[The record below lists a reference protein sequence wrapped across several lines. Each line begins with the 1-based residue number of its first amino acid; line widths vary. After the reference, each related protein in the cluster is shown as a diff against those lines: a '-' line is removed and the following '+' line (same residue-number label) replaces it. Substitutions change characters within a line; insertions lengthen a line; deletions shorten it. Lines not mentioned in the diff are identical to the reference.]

1 MVQIIRT
8 CKSSITK
15 IIIALIFLFLIHKDL
30 FASQYGKYLSWSYAR
45 QSGDISNLQNLFP
58 FIDINQIDKSM
69 LEEAL
74 FQSVIFEDW
83 QKGSKIS
90 SKILSSDKNNLSAI
104 FLDLTNNVVEKKPIK
119 NYLKESHSQYL
130 DINFLKAI
138 LIWTETDKSNID
150 QVNPENCVPLLCL
163 HKGIRLLIDG
173 KKKEA
178 ETFLMKVDK
187 QNFSST
193 RIKEL
198 LFYSF
203 IKLNQK
209 VKAKNIF
216 DNMDLKDLNLR
227 PYKMN
232 YFLNNDYLLN
242 PVKTH
247 KDGLAETLY
256 NISSWYYQKNL
267 FKYSIFFGKLSLR
280 LRPNFNAM
288 KLLLVN
294 ALEEIGY
301 EQLAVDQISN
311 VSKRNLYYMKFIKLR
326 NSLQEN
332 SFAEKKLLEDLQD
345 LSKTFPKNWQI
356 TLLLADKLRS
366 KKKFKESID
375 LYSNVIENKL
385 VENKFAILYSRGIAY
400 ERLNEWNKAEKDLT
414 DALEINPNDPYV
426 LNYLAYSWLDRNL
439 NLDKAVD
446 LLKKAVKLEPNDGY
460 IIDSLGWA
468 FYLTGVLDKSIF
480 YLEKA
485 VSIMPNDATLN
496 DHLGDAY
503 WKVGRK
509 KEANSQWKR
518 VLIIDPNFKNKK
530 KVLEKLEV
538 GIKQ

>member
-1 MVQIIRT
+1 MAQIIRI
-8 CKSSITK
+8 CKISFIKISI
-15 IIIALIFLFLIHKDL
+15 ILIFFILSYSSL

-45 QSGDISNLQNLFP
+45 QAGDVTNLKNIFP
-58 FIDINQIDKSM
+58 FININQIGKNM

-83 QKGSKIS
+83 EKASEIS
-90 SKILSSDKNNLSAI
+90 SKILSDDKNNVSAI
-104 FLDLTNNVVEKKPIK
+104 FFSLTKNIIGKKPI
-119 NYLKESHSQYL
+119 NDYLKESHSQYL

-138 LIWTETDKSNID
+138 FLWANTKQSNVD
-150 QVNPENCVPLLCL
+150 QINEESCVPLLCL
-163 HKGIRLLIDG
+163 HNGMRLLVEG

-178 ETFLMKVDK
+178 AKFLTKVEE

-203 IKLNQK
+203 LKLNKKIKAEK
-209 VKAKNIF
+209 VFKE
-216 DNMDLKDLNLR
+216 MSLKDLNLK
-227 PYKMN
+227 PYRMS

-242 PVKTH
+242 PVKTQ
-247 KDGLAETLY
+247 KDGLAEIMY

-301 EQLAVDQISN
+301 EQLAVDLISN
-311 VSKRNLYYMKFIKLR
+311 VNQRDLYFMKFIKIK

-332 SFAEKKLLEDLQD
+332 SLSEKQLLNDLKN
-345 LSKTFPKNWQI
+345 LSEIYPKNWQI
-356 TLLLADKLRS
+356 SLLLADKLRS
-366 KKKFKESID
+366 QKKFKESIE
-375 LYSNVIENKL
+375 LYSNVIENEL

-400 ERLNEWNKAEKDLT
+400 ERSNQWNKAEKDLT

-426 LNYLAYSWLDRNL
+426 LNYLAYSWLDRNQNL
-439 NLDKAVD
+439 NKAVN
-446 LLKKAVKLEPNDGY
+446 LLEKAVELEPNDGY

-468 FYLTGVLDKSIF
+468 FYLTGVIDKSIF

-503 WKVGRK
+503 WKSGRT

-518 VLIIDPNFKNKK
+518 VLIIDPNFKNKEK
-530 KVLEKLEV
+530 ILEKLEL
-538 GIKQ
+538 GIK

>member
-1 MVQIIRT
+1 M
-8 CKSSITK
+8 
-15 IIIALIFLFLIHKDL
+15 LIFLFSYNSLS
-30 FASQYGKYLSWSYAR
+30 ASQYGKYLSWSYAR
-45 QSGDISNLQNLFP
+45 QAGDVTNLKNLFP
-58 FIDINQIDKSM
+58 FIDVDRISKNM

-83 QKGSKIS
+83 EKASEIS
-90 SKILSSDKNNLSAI
+90 SRILIGDKNNISAI
-104 FLDLTNNVVEKKPIK
+104 FFSITNSIILKKRID
-119 NYLKESHSQYL
+119 YFLKESHSQYL

-138 LIWTETDKSNID
+138 FLWINVEKSKADQLNI
-150 QVNPENCVPLLCL
+150 ESCVPLICL
-163 HKGIRLLIDG
+163 HKGMQLLVEG

-178 ETFLMKVDK
+178 TTFLTKVDE

-198 LFYSF
+198 LLYSF
-203 IKLNQK
+203 LKLNKKDKAEK
-209 VKAKNIF
+209 VFN
-216 DNMDLKDLNLR
+216 DMSLKDLNLK
-227 PYKMN
+227 PYRMS
-232 YFLNNDYLLN
+232 YFLDNDYLLN
-242 PVKTH
+242 PVKTQ
-247 KDGLAETLY
+247 KDGLAEIFY

-288 KLLLVN
+288 KLLVAN

-301 EQLAVDQISN
+301 EQLTVDLISN
-311 VSKRNLYYMKFIKLR
+311 VNKRNLYFMKFIKFK

-332 SFAEKKLLEDLQD
+332 SSSERQLLDDLQN

-366 KKKFKESID
+366 QKKFKESIE
-375 LYSNVIENKL
+375 LYSNVIKNEL

-400 ERLNEWNKAEKDLT
+400 ERLNEWTKAEKDLT

-439 NLDKAVD
+439 NLDKAVN
-446 LLKKAVKLEPNDGY
+446 LLKKAVELEPNDGY

-468 FYLTGVLDKSIF
+468 FYLTGVIDKSIF

-503 WKVGRK
+503 WKSGRK
-509 KEANSQWKR
+509 QEANSQWKR
-518 VLIIDPNFKNKK
+518 VLIIDPNFKNKEK
-530 KVLEKLEV
+530 ILEKLKL
-538 GIKQ
+538 GIKE

>member
-1 MVQIIRT
+1 M
-8 CKSSITK
+8 
-15 IIIALIFLFLIHKDL
+15 IFFIFSYNNLS
-30 FASQYGKYLSWSYAR
+30 ASQYGKYLSWSYAR
-45 QSGDISNLQNLFP
+45 QAGDVNNLKNLFP
-58 FIDINQIDKSM
+58 SIDINQISENM

-83 QKGSKIS
+83 GKATEIS
-90 SKILSSDKNNLSAI
+90 SKILSNDKNNVSAI
-104 FLDLTNNVVEKKPIK
+104 FFTLTNSIINKKPIN

-138 LIWTETDKSNID
+138 FLWTNIEQSNVDKLNIED
-150 QVNPENCVPLLCL
+150 CVPLICL
-163 HKGIRLLIDG
+163 HKGMLLLVEG

-178 ETFLMKVDK
+178 LTFLTKVEE
-187 QNFSST
+187 QNFSSI

-203 IKLNQK
+203 LKLNK
-209 VKAKNIF
+209 KNKAEKF
-216 DNMDLKDLNLR
+216 FKEMSLKDSNLK
-227 PYKMN
+227 PYRMS

-242 PVKTH
+242 PIKTQ

-267 FKYSIFFGKLSLR
+267 LKYSIFFGKLSLR

-288 KLLLVN
+288 KLLVAN

-301 EQLAVDQISN
+301 EQLAIELISN
-311 VSKRNLYYMKFIKLR
+311 VNKRNLYFMKFIKLK

-332 SFAEKKLLEDLQD
+332 SLFEKQLLDDLKN

-366 KKKFKESID
+366 QKKFKESIE
-375 LYSNVIENKL
+375 LYSKVIENEL

-400 ERLNEWNKAEKDLT
+400 ERSNQWKKAEKDLS

-439 NLDKAVD
+439 NLDKAVK
-446 LLKKAVKLEPNDGY
+446 LLEKAVELEPNDGY

-468 FYLTGVLDKSIF
+468 FYLTGLIDKSIF

-485 VSIMPNDATLN
+485 VSMMPNDATLN

-503 WKVGRK
+503 WKSGRR
-509 KEANSQWKR
+509 KEASSQWKR
-518 VLIIDPNFKNKK
+518 VLIIEPNFKNKEK
-530 KVLEKLEV
+530 ILEKLEL
-538 GIKQ
+538 GIK

>member
-1 MVQIIRT
+1 MVQIIRI
-8 CKSSITK
+8 CKSLFIKISIV
-15 IIIALIFLFLIHKDL
+15 LIFFIFSYNNL

-45 QSGDISNLQNLFP
+45 QAGDVNNLKNLFP
-58 FIDINQIDKSM
+58 SIDINQISENM

-83 QKGSKIS
+83 EKAIEIS
-90 SKILSSDKNNLSAI
+90 SKILINDKNNVSAI
-104 FLDLTNNVVEKKPIK
+104 FFSLTNSIINKQPIN

-138 LIWTETDKSNID
+138 FLWTNIEQSNVDKLNIED
-150 QVNPENCVPLLCL
+150 CVPLICL
-163 HKGIRLLIDG
+163 HKGMLLLVEG
-173 KKKEA
+173 KKEA
-178 ETFLMKVDK
+178 LTFLTKVEE

-203 IKLNQK
+203 LKLNK
-209 VKAKNIF
+209 KNKAEKF
-216 DNMDLKDLNLR
+216 FKEMSLKDLNLK
-227 PYKMN
+227 PYRMS

-242 PVKTH
+242 PIKTQ
-247 KDGLAETLY
+247 KDGLAEILY

-267 FKYSIFFGKLSLR
+267 LKYSIFFGKLSLR
-280 LRPNFNAM
+280 IRPNFNAM
-288 KLLLVN
+288 KLLVAN

-301 EQLAVDQISN
+301 EQLAIELISN
-311 VSKRNLYYMKFIKLR
+311 VNKRNLYFMKFIKLK

-332 SFAEKKLLEDLQD
+332 SLFEKQLLNDLKN

-366 KKKFKESID
+366 QKKFKESIE
-375 LYSNVIENKL
+375 LYSKVIENES
-385 VENKFAILYSRGIAY
+385 VENKFSILYSRGIAY
-400 ERLNEWNKAEKDLT
+400 ERSNQWNKAEKDLS

-439 NLDKAVD
+439 NLDKAVK
-446 LLKKAVKLEPNDGY
+446 LLEKAVELEPNDGY

-468 FYLTGVLDKSIF
+468 FYLTGLIDKSIF

-485 VSIMPNDATLN
+485 VSMMPNDATLN

-503 WKVGRK
+503 WKSGRR
-509 KEANSQWKR
+509 KEASSQWKR
-518 VLIIDPNFKNKK
+518 VLIIEPNFKNKEK
-530 KVLEKLEV
+530 ILEKLEL
-538 GIKQ
+538 GIK

>member
-1 MVQIIRT
+1 MIF
-8 CKSSITK
+8 
-15 IIIALIFLFLIHKDL
+15 LIFSNKSL

-45 QSGDISNLQNLFP
+45 QAGDVTNLKNIFP
-58 FIDINQIDKSM
+58 FIDINQISENM

-83 QKGSKIS
+83 QKANEIS
-90 SKILSSDKNNLSAI
+90 YKMLSNDTKNISAI
-104 FLDLTNNVVEKKPIK
+104 FFSITNSIIGKKQI
-119 NYLKESHSQYL
+119 NSYLNESHSQYL

-138 LIWTETDKSNID
+138 FLWTNVEQSNYD
-150 QVNPENCVPLLCL
+150 QVNIENCVPLLCL
-163 HKGIRLLIDG
+163 HKGMRLLVEG

-178 ETFLMKVDK
+178 TKFLTKVDE

-198 LFYSF
+198 LLYSF
-203 IKLNQK
+203 LKLNQK
-209 VKAKNIF
+209 NKAEKVFN
-216 DNMDLKDLNLR
+216 DMSLKDLNLK
-227 PYKMN
+227 PYKISH
-232 YFLNNDYLLN
+232 FLNNDYLLN
-242 PVKTH
+242 PIKTQ
-247 KDGLAETLY
+247 KDGLAEILY

-280 LRPNFNAM
+280 VRPNFNAM

-301 EQLAVDQISN
+301 EKLAFELISN
-311 VSKRNLYYMKFIKLR
+311 INQRNLYFMKFIKLK

-332 SFAEKKLLEDLQD
+332 SLSENQLIYDLKD
-345 LSKTFPKNWQI
+345 LSETFPKNWQI

-366 KKKFKESID
+366 QKKFKESIE
-375 LYSNVIENKL
+375 LYSYVIENEL

-426 LNYLAYSWLDRNL
+426 LNYLAYSWLDRNQ
-439 NLDKAVD
+439 NLDRALN
-446 LLKKAVKLEPNDGY
+446 LLKKAVELEPNDGY

-468 FYLTGVLDKSIF
+468 FYLTGVIDKSIF

-503 WKVGRK
+503 WKSGRK
-509 KEANSQWKR
+509 QEANSQWKR
-518 VLIIDPNFKNKK
+518 VLIIDPNFKNKEK
-530 KVLEKLEV
+530 ILEKLEL
-538 GIKQ
+538 GIR

>member
-1 MVQIIRT
+1 MVQIIQI
-8 CKSSITK
+8 CKSLFIK
-15 IIIALIFLFLIHKDL
+15 ISTFLIFFIFSYNSS

-45 QSGDISNLQNLFP
+45 QAGDVTNLKILFP
-58 FIDINQIDKSM
+58 FVDINQINKSM

-83 QKGSKIS
+83 EKASQIS
-90 SKILSSDKNNLSAI
+90 SKILRDDPNNVSAI
-104 FLDLTNNVVEKKPIK
+104 FFSLTNNIILKQPIK

-130 DINFLKAI
+130 DINFLKGI
-138 LIWTETDKSNID
+138 FLWTSTEQSNVEKI
-150 QVNPENCVPLLCL
+150 NLEGCVPLLCL
-163 HKGIRLLIDG
+163 HNGMRLLVEG

-178 ETFLMKVDK
+178 AMFLTKVEE

-203 IKLNQK
+203 LKLNKKNKAEK
-209 VKAKNIF
+209 VFKE
-216 DNMDLKDLNLR
+216 MSLKDLNLK
-227 PYKMN
+227 PYKMS

-242 PVKTH
+242 PIKTQR
-247 KDGLAETLY
+247 DGLAEILY

-280 LRPNFNAM
+280 VRPNFNAM
-288 KLLLVN
+288 KLLVVN
-294 ALEEIGY
+294 ALEGIGY
-301 EQLAVDQISN
+301 EQLAIDLISN
-311 VSKRNLYYMKFIKLR
+311 VNKRNLYFMKFIRLK

-332 SFAEKKLLEDLQD
+332 TTSDKQLLDDLKN
-345 LSKTFPKNWQI
+345 LSETFPKNWQI
-356 TLLLADKLRS
+356 TLLLADKLRAQ
-366 KKKFKESID
+366 KKFKESIE
-375 LYSNVIENKL
+375 LYSNAIENEL

-400 ERLNEWNKAEKDLT
+400 ERSNQWIKAEKDLT
-414 DALEINPNDPYV
+414 EALKINPNDPYV

-439 NLDKAVD
+439 NLHEALNLLEKAVE
-446 LLKKAVKLEPNDGY
+446 LEPNDGY

-468 FYLTGVLDKSIF
+468 FYLTGVIDKSVF

-503 WKVGRK
+503 WKSGRR

-518 VLIIDPNFKNKK
+518 VLIIDPNFKNKEK
-530 KVLEKLEV
+530 ILEKLEL
-538 GIKQ
+538 GIK

>member
-1 MVQIIRT
+1 MVQITLI
-8 CKSSITK
+8 CKSSLIK
-15 IIIALIFLFLIHKDL
+15 ISIFLVLLLSNHKSL

-45 QSGDISNLQNLFP
+45 QAGDVSNLKNLFP
-58 FIDINQIDKSM
+58 FIDINQIGRNM

-83 QKGSKIS
+83 EKASKIS
-90 SKILSSDKNNLSAI
+90 SKILTNDKNNVSAI
-104 FLDLTNNVVEKKPIK
+104 FFSLTNSVIKKQPISQ
-119 NYLKESHSQYL
+119 YLKESHSQYL

-138 LIWTETDKSNID
+138 FLWTEVKQSNID
-150 QVNPENCVPLLCL
+150 QDSTENCVPLICL
-163 HKGIRLLIDG
+163 HKGMRLLVEG

-178 ETFLMKVDK
+178 ENFFSKVDE

-203 IKLNQK
+203 LKLNKKNKAEK
-209 VKAKNIF
+209 VFN
-216 DNMDLKDLNLR
+216 NMSLKDLNLK
-227 PYKMN
+227 PYRMSH
-232 YFLNNDYLLN
+232 FLNNDYLLN
-242 PVKTH
+242 PVKTQ
-247 KDGLAETLY
+247 KDGLAEIFY

-280 LRPNFNAM
+280 MRPNFNAM
-288 KLLLVN
+288 KLLVVN
-294 ALEEIGY
+294 ALEGIGY
-301 EQLAVDQISN
+301 EQLAVKLISN
-311 VSKRNLYYMKFIKLR
+311 VNKRNLYFMKFIKLKD
-326 NSLQEN
+326 SLQKN
-332 SFAEKKLLEDLQD
+332 SIDEKHLLDDLQN

-366 KKKFKESID
+366 KKKFKESIE
-375 LYSNVIENKL
+375 LYSNVIENEL

-439 NLDKAVD
+439 NLDKAVN
-446 LLKKAVKLEPNDGY
+446 LLKKAVELEPNDGY

-468 FYLTGVLDKSIF
+468 FYLTGVIDKSIF

-485 VSIMPNDATLN
+485 VSIMPNDAMLN

-503 WKVGRK
+503 WKSGRK
-509 KEANSQWKR
+509 QEANSQWKR
-518 VLIIDPNFKNKK
+518 VLIIDPGFKNKEK
-530 KVLEKLEV
+530 ILEKLKI
-538 GIKQ
+538 GIR

>member
-1 MVQIIRT
+1 MVQIIRI
-8 CKSSITK
+8 CKNSSIK
-15 IIIALIFLFLIHKDL
+15 ISFILIFVIFSYNNLS
-30 FASQYGKYLSWSYAR
+30 ASQYGKYLSWSYAR
-45 QSGDISNLQNLFP
+45 QAGDVNNLKNLFP
-58 FIDINQIDKSM
+58 SIDINQISENM

-83 QKGSKIS
+83 GKATEIS
-90 SKILSSDKNNLSAI
+90 SKILSNDKNNVSAI
-104 FLDLTNNVVEKKPIK
+104 FFTLTNSIINKQPIN

-138 LIWTETDKSNID
+138 FLWTNIEQSNVDKLNIED
-150 QVNPENCVPLLCL
+150 CVPLICL
-163 HKGIRLLIDG
+163 HKGMLLLVEG

-178 ETFLMKVDK
+178 LTFLTKVEE
-187 QNFSST
+187 QNFSSI

-203 IKLNQK
+203 LKLNEK
-209 VKAKNIF
+209 NKAEKF
-216 DNMDLKDLNLR
+216 FKEMSLKDSNLK
-227 PYKMN
+227 PYRMSF
-232 YFLNNDYLLN
+232 FLNNDYLLN
-242 PVKTH
+242 PIKTQ

-267 FKYSIFFGKLSLR
+267 LKYSIFFGKLSLR
-280 LRPNFNAM
+280 IRPNFNAM
-288 KLLLVN
+288 KLLVAN

-301 EQLAVDQISN
+301 EQLAIELISN
-311 VSKRNLYYMKFIKLR
+311 VNKRNLYFMKFIKLK

-332 SFAEKKLLEDLQD
+332 SLFEKQLLDDLKN

-366 KKKFKESID
+366 QKKFKESIE
-375 LYSNVIENKL
+375 LYSKVIENES

-400 ERLNEWNKAEKDLT
+400 ERSNQWKKAEKDLS

-439 NLDKAVD
+439 NLDKAVK
-446 LLKKAVKLEPNDGY
+446 LLEKAVELEPNDGY

-468 FYLTGVLDKSIF
+468 FYLTGLIDKSIF

-485 VSIMPNDATLN
+485 VSMMPNDATLN

-503 WKVGRK
+503 WKSGRR
-509 KEANSQWKR
+509 KEASSQWKR
-518 VLIIDPNFKNKK
+518 VLIIEPNFKNKEK
-530 KVLEKLEV
+530 ILEKLEL
-538 GIKQ
+538 GIK

>member
-15 IIIALIFLFLIHKDL
+15 ISIALIFFLLTYKDL

-45 QSGDISNLQNLFP
+45 QAGDITNLKILFP
-58 FIDINQIDKSM
+58 FVDINQIDKSM

-90 SKILSSDKNNLSAI
+90 SKILSGDKNNLSAI
-104 FLDLTNNVVEKKPIK
+104 FLALTNNVVEKKPIK

-138 LIWTETDKSNID
+138 FIWTETDKSNID
-150 QVNPENCVPLLCL
+150 QVNIENCVPLLCL
-163 HKGIRLLIDG
+163 HKGIRLLVEG

-178 ETFLMKVDK
+178 ETFLIKVDK

-198 LFYSF
+198 LFHSF
-203 IKLNQK
+203 LKLNQK
-209 VKAKNIF
+209 VKAENVF
-216 DNMDLKDLNLR
+216 DNMYLKDLNLR

-242 PVKTH
+242 PIKTN

-267 FKYSIFFGKLSLR
+267 LKYSIFFGKLSLR

-301 EQLAVDQISN
+301 EQLAVDLISN
-311 VSKRNLYYMKFIKLR
+311 VSKRNLYYMKFIKLKD
-326 NSLQEN
+326 SLQES
-332 SFAEKKLLEDLQD
+332 SFAEKKLLEDLED

-375 LYSNVIENKL
+375 LYSNVIENEL

-446 LLKKAVKLEPNDGY
+446 LLKKAVELQPNDGY

-503 WKVGRK
+503 WKSGRK
-509 KEANSQWKR
+509 EEANSQWKR
-518 VLIIDPNFKNKK
+518 VLIIDPNFKNKE

-538 GIKQ
+538 GIK

>member
-1 MVQIIRT
+1 MIKI
-8 CKSSITK
+8 SIV
-15 IIIALIFLFLIHKDL
+15 LVFLLLIHKDL
-30 FASQYGKYLSWSYAR
+30 FANQYGKYLSWSYAR
-45 QSGDISNLQNLFP
+45 QSGDITNLKNLFP
-58 FIDINQIDKSM
+58 FIDINRIDKSM

-83 QKGSKIS
+83 KKANKIS
-90 SKILSSDKNNLSAI
+90 SKILSNDKKNLSAI
-104 FLDLTNNVVEKKPIK
+104 FLSLTNSVIEKKPIK

-138 LIWTETDKSNID
+138 FLWTEIEESNVD
-150 QVNPENCVPLLCL
+150 QVNIENCVPLLCL
-163 HKGIRLLIDG
+163 HKGMRLLVEG
-173 KKKEA
+173 RKKEA
-178 ETFLMKVDK
+178 EIFLTKVDK

-203 IKLNQK
+203 LKLNQK
-209 VKAKNIF
+209 SKAGNVF
-216 DNMDLKDLNLR
+216 DNMHLKDLNLR
-227 PYKMN
+227 PYRIN

-288 KLLLVN
+288 RLLVVN

-301 EQLAVDQISN
+301 KQLAVNLISN
-311 VSKRNLYYMKFIKLR
+311 ISKRNLYYMKFIKLK

-332 SFAEKKLLEDLQD
+332 SFDEKRLLDDLQD

-366 KKKFKESID
+366 KKKFKESIQ
-375 LYSNVIENKL
+375 LYSNVIENEL

-439 NLDKAVD
+439 NLDKAVY
-446 LLKKAVKLEPNDGY
+446 LLKKAVQLEPNDGY

-468 FYLTGVLDKSIF
+468 FYLTGVFDKSIF

-503 WKVGRK
+503 WKSGRK
-509 KEANSQWKR
+509 QEANSQWKR
-518 VLIIDPNFKNKK
+518 VLIIDPNFKNKE

-538 GIKQ
+538 GIK

>member
-1 MVQIIRT
+1 MVQIIRI
-8 CKSSITK
+8 CKSPFIK
-15 IIIALIFLFLIHKDL
+15 INFFLIFLLFSYNSS
-30 FASQYGKYLSWSYAR
+30 FASQYGQYLSWSYAR
-45 QSGDISNLQNLFP
+45 QAGDIVNLKNLFP
-58 FIDINQIDKSM
+58 SVNIDQISKSM

-83 QKGSKIS
+83 EKARKIS
-90 SKILSSDKNNLSAI
+90 SKILSNDKNNVSAI
-104 FLDLTNNVVEKKPIK
+104 FFSLTNSVIGKKPIK
-119 NYLKESHSQYL
+119 HYLKESHSQYL
-130 DINFLKAI
+130 DVNFLKAI
-138 LIWTETDKSNID
+138 FLWANFEQSNVS
-150 QVNPENCVPLLCL
+150 QVDIENCVPLLCL
-163 HKGIRLLIDG
+163 HKGMRLLVEG

-178 ETFLMKVDK
+178 AKFLTKVDE

-203 IKLNQK
+203 LKLNQK
-209 VKAKNIF
+209 NKAEKIF
-216 DNMDLKDLNLR
+216 NDMSLKDLNLK
-227 PYKMN
+227 PYKMS

-242 PVKTH
+242 PIKTQ
-247 KDGLAETLY
+247 KDGLAEILY

-280 LRPNFNAM
+280 MRPNFNAM
-288 KLLLVN
+288 KLLVVN

-301 EQLAVDQISN
+301 EQLAIDLISN
-311 VSKRNLYYMKFIKLR
+311 LNKRNLYFMKFIKLK

-332 SFAEKKLLEDLQD
+332 SLSEKQLLDDLKN

-356 TLLLADKLRS
+356 TLLLADKLRFQ
-366 KKKFKESID
+366 KKFKESIEH
-375 LYSNVIENKL
+375 YSYVIENEL

-426 LNYLAYSWLDRNL
+426 LNYLAYSWLDRNV
-439 NLDKAVD
+439 NLDKAVNM
-446 LLKKAVKLEPNDGY
+446 LKKAVELEPNDGY

-468 FYLTGVLDKSIF
+468 FYLTGVIDKSIF

-503 WKVGRK
+503 WKSGRK
-509 KEANSQWKR
+509 QEANSQWKR
-518 VLIIDPNFKNKK
+518 VLIIDPNFKNKEK
-530 KVLEKLEV
+530 ILEKLEL
-538 GIKQ
+538 GIK

>member
-1 MVQIIRT
+1 MI
-8 CKSSITK
+8 K
-15 IIIALIFLFLIHKDL
+15 ISIALVFLLLIHKNL

-45 QSGDISNLQNLFP
+45 QSGDITNLKNLFP

-83 QKGSKIS
+83 KKAGKIS
-90 SKILSSDKNNLSAI
+90 SKILINDTNNISAI
-104 FLDLTNNVVEKKPIK
+104 FLLLTNSVFEKQPIK

-130 DINFLKAI
+130 DINFLRAI
-138 LIWTETDKSNID
+138 FLWTEFQESNID
-150 QVNPENCVPLLCL
+150 QINVENCVPLLCL
-163 HKGIRLLIDG
+163 HKGIRLLVEG

-178 ETFLMKVDK
+178 ESYLIKVDK

-203 IKLNQK
+203 LKLNQK
-209 VKAKNIF
+209 SRAEKVF
-216 DNMDLKDLNLR
+216 DDLYLKDLNLR
-227 PYKMN
+227 PYRMN
-232 YFLNNDYLLN
+232 YFLNNEYLLN
-242 PVKTH
+242 PVKTQ

-288 KLLLVN
+288 KLLVVN

-301 EQLAVDQISN
+301 KQLAVNLISN
-311 VSKRNLYYMKFIKLR
+311 INKRNLYYMKFIKLKH
-326 NSLQEN
+326 SLQEN
-332 SFAEKKLLEDLQD
+332 SFAEKKLLADLQD

-366 KKKFKESID
+366 KKKYQESIE
-375 LYSNVIENKL
+375 LYSNVIENEL
-385 VENKFAILYSRGIAY
+385 VENRFAILYSRGIAY
-400 ERLNEWNKAEKDLT
+400 ERLNEWQKAEKDLM

-439 NLDKAVD
+439 HLDKALN
-446 LLKKAVKLEPNDGY
+446 LLKKAVELEPNDGY

-468 FYLTGVLDKSIF
+468 FYLTGVFDKSIF

-503 WKVGRK
+503 WKSGRK
-509 KEANSQWKR
+509 QEANSQWKR
-518 VLIIDPNFKNKK
+518 VLIIDPNFKNKERI
-530 KVLEKLEV
+530 LEKLEV
-538 GIKQ
+538 GIR

>member
-1 MVQIIRT
+1 MVQIIRI
-8 CKSSITK
+8 CKSALIKVSIT
-15 IIIALIFLFLIHKDL
+15 LIFIIFSYNNL

-45 QSGDISNLQNLFP
+45 QAGDVSSLKNLFP
-58 FIDINQIDKSM
+58 FIDVNQIGESM

-83 QKGSKIS
+83 EKGSQIS
-90 SKILSSDKNNLSAI
+90 SKILNNDKNNISAI
-104 FLDLTNNVVEKKPIK
+104 FLSMTNSIVSKQPI
-119 NYLKESHSQYL
+119 NYYLKESHSQYL

-138 LIWTETDKSNID
+138 FLWIKVEQFNID
-150 QVNPENCVPLLCL
+150 QVNIESCVPLLCL
-163 HKGIRLLIDG
+163 HNGMRLLVEG

-178 ETFLMKVDK
+178 ATFLTKVEE
-187 QNFSST
+187 QNFSSI

-203 IKLNQK
+203 LKLNQK
-209 VKAKNIF
+209 NKAEKIF
-216 DNMDLKDLNLR
+216 NEMSLKDLNLK
-227 PYKMN
+227 PYRMS

-242 PVKTH
+242 PIKTQ
-247 KDGLAETLY
+247 KDGLAEILY

-280 LRPNFNAM
+280 VRPNFNAM

-301 EQLAVDQISN
+301 EQVAVDLISSVN
-311 VSKRNLYYMKFIKLR
+311 KRNLYFMKFIKLK
-326 NSLQEN
+326 NSLSEN
-332 SFAEKKLLEDLQD
+332 FLSERQLIDDLKN

-356 TLLLADKLRS
+356 TLLLADRLRS
-366 KKKFKESID
+366 QKKFKESIE
-375 LYSNVIENKL
+375 LYSNVIENEL
-385 VENKFAILYSRGIAY
+385 VENKFAVLYSRGIAY
-400 ERLNEWNKAEKDLT
+400 ERLNDWNNAEKDLS

-439 NLDKAVD
+439 NLDKAVN
-446 LLKKAVKLEPNDGY
+446 LLKKAVELEPNDGY

-468 FYLTGVLDKSIF
+468 FYLTGVIDKSIF

-503 WKVGRK
+503 WKSGRK
-509 KEANSQWKR
+509 QEANSQWKR
-518 VLIIDPNFKNKK
+518 VLIIDPNFKNKEK
-530 KVLEKLEV
+530 ILKKLEL
-538 GIKQ
+538 GIK

>member
-1 MVQIIRT
+1 MVQIIRI
-8 CKSSITK
+8 CKSSFFK
-15 IIIALIFLFLIHKDL
+15 ISIILIFLFSYNSLS
-30 FASQYGKYLSWSYAR
+30 ASQYGKYLSWSYAR
-45 QSGDISNLQNLFP
+45 QAGDVTNLKNLFP
-58 FIDINQIDKSM
+58 FIDVDRISKSM

-83 QKGSKIS
+83 EKANEIS
-90 SKILSSDKNNLSAI
+90 SKILIGDKNNISAI
-104 FLDLTNNVVEKKPIK
+104 FFSITNSIILKKPID
-119 NYLKESHSQYL
+119 YFLKESHSQYL

-138 LIWTETDKSNID
+138 FLWTNVENSNAD
-150 QVNPENCVPLLCL
+150 QLNIESCVPLICL
-163 HKGIRLLIDG
+163 HKGMQLLVEG

-178 ETFLMKVDK
+178 TTFLTKVDE

-203 IKLNQK
+203 LKLNK
-209 VKAKNIF
+209 KDKAKKVFN
-216 DNMDLKDLNLR
+216 DMSLKDLNLK
-227 PYKMN
+227 PYRMS
-232 YFLNNDYLLN
+232 YFLDNDYLLN
-242 PVKTH
+242 PVKTQ
-247 KDGLAETLY
+247 KDGLAEIFY

-288 KLLLVN
+288 KLLVAN

-301 EQLAVDQISN
+301 EQLTVDLISN
-311 VSKRNLYYMKFIKLR
+311 VNKRNLYFMKFIKLK

-332 SFAEKKLLEDLQD
+332 SSSERQLLDDLQN

-366 KKKFKESID
+366 QKKFKESIE
-375 LYSNVIENKL
+375 LYSNVIKNEL
-385 VENKFAILYSRGIAY
+385 VENKFAVLYSRGIAY
-400 ERLNEWNKAEKDLT
+400 ERLNEWTKAEKDLT

-439 NLDKAVD
+439 NLDKAVN
-446 LLKKAVKLEPNDGY
+446 LLKKAVELEPNDGY

-468 FYLTGVLDKSIF
+468 FYLTGVIDKSIF

-503 WKVGRK
+503 WKSGRK
-509 KEANSQWKR
+509 QEANSQWKR
-518 VLIIDPNFKNKK
+518 VLIIDPNFKNKEK
-530 KVLEKLEV
+530 ILEKLKL
-538 GIKQ
+538 GIKE

>member
-1 MVQIIRT
+1 MVQIIQI
-8 CKSSITK
+8 CKSLFIKISIV
-15 IIIALIFLFLIHKDL
+15 LIFFIFSFNNL

-45 QSGDISNLQNLFP
+45 QAGDVNNLKNLFP
-58 FIDINQIDKSM
+58 SIDINQISESM

-83 QKGSKIS
+83 KKAIEIS
-90 SKILSSDKNNLSAI
+90 SKILIDDKNNVSAI
-104 FLDLTNNVVEKKPIK
+104 FFSLTNSIINKQPIN

-138 LIWTETDKSNID
+138 FLWTNIEQSNVDKLNIED
-150 QVNPENCVPLLCL
+150 CVPLICL
-163 HKGIRLLIDG
+163 HKGMLLLVEG

-178 ETFLMKVDK
+178 ETFLTKVEE

-198 LFYSF
+198 LFHAF
-203 IKLNQK
+203 LKLNRK
-209 VKAKNIF
+209 NKAEKF
-216 DNMDLKDLNLR
+216 FKEMSLKDLNLK
-227 PYKMN
+227 PYRMS

-242 PVKTH
+242 PIKSQ
-247 KDGLAETLY
+247 KDGLAEILY

-267 FKYSIFFGKLSLR
+267 LKYSIFFGKLSLR
-280 LRPNFNAM
+280 IRPNFNAM
-288 KLLLVN
+288 KLLVAN

-301 EQLAVDQISN
+301 EQLAIELISN
-311 VSKRNLYYMKFIKLR
+311 VNKRNLYFMKFIKLK

-332 SFAEKKLLEDLQD
+332 SLFEKQLLNDLKN
-345 LSKTFPKNWQI
+345 LSETFPKNWQI

-366 KKKFKESID
+366 QKKFKESIE
-375 LYSNVIENKL
+375 LYSKVIENES
-385 VENKFAILYSRGIAY
+385 VENKFSILYSRGIAY
-400 ERLNEWNKAEKDLT
+400 ERSNQWNKAEKDLS

-439 NLDKAVD
+439 NLDKAVK
-446 LLKKAVKLEPNDGY
+446 LLEKAVELEPNDGY

-468 FYLTGVLDKSIF
+468 FYLTGLIDKSIF

-485 VSIMPNDATLN
+485 VSMMPNDATLN

-503 WKVGRK
+503 WKSGRR
-509 KEANSQWKR
+509 KEASSQWKR
-518 VLIIDPNFKNKK
+518 VLIIEPNFKNKEK
-530 KVLEKLEV
+530 ILEKLEL
-538 GIKQ
+538 GIK

>member
-1 MVQIIRT
+1 MVQIIQI
-8 CKSSITK
+8 CKSLFIKISIV
-15 IIIALIFLFLIHKDL
+15 LIFFIFSFNNL

-45 QSGDISNLQNLFP
+45 QAGDVNNLKNLFP
-58 FIDINQIDKSM
+58 SIDINQISESM

-83 QKGSKIS
+83 KKAIEIS
-90 SKILSSDKNNLSAI
+90 SKILIDDKNNISAI
-104 FLDLTNNVVEKKPIK
+104 FFSLTNSIINKQPIN

-130 DINFLKAI
+130 DINYLKAI
-138 LIWTETDKSNID
+138 FLWTNIEQSNVDKLSIED
-150 QVNPENCVPLLCL
+150 CVPLICL
-163 HKGIRLLIDG
+163 HKGMLLLVEG

-178 ETFLMKVDK
+178 LTFLTKVEE
-187 QNFSST
+187 QNFSSI

-203 IKLNQK
+203 LKLNK
-209 VKAKNIF
+209 KNKAEKF
-216 DNMDLKDLNLR
+216 FKEMSLKDLNLK
-227 PYKMN
+227 PYRMS

-242 PVKTH
+242 PIKTQ

-267 FKYSIFFGKLSLR
+267 LKYSIFFGKLSLR
-280 LRPNFNAM
+280 IRPNFNAM
-288 KLLLVN
+288 KLLVAN

-301 EQLAVDQISN
+301 EQLAIELISN
-311 VSKRNLYYMKFIKLR
+311 VNKRNLYFMKFIKLK

-332 SFAEKKLLEDLQD
+332 SLFEKQLLNDLKN
-345 LSKTFPKNWQI
+345 LSETFPKNWQI

-366 KKKFKESID
+366 QKKFKESIE
-375 LYSNVIENKL
+375 LYSKVIENES
-385 VENKFAILYSRGIAY
+385 VENKFSILYSRGIAY
-400 ERLNEWNKAEKDLT
+400 ERSNQWNKAEKDLS

-439 NLDKAVD
+439 YLDKAVK
-446 LLKKAVKLEPNDGY
+446 LLEKAVELEPNDGY

-468 FYLTGVLDKSIF
+468 FYLTGLIDKSIF

-485 VSIMPNDATLN
+485 VSMMPNDATLN

-503 WKVGRK
+503 WKSGRR
-509 KEANSQWKR
+509 KEASSQWKR
-518 VLIIDPNFKNKK
+518 VLIIEPNFKNKEK
-530 KVLEKLEV
+530 ILEKLEL
-538 GIKQ
+538 GIK